1 MEPFDQYPGGGRQL
15 LGKMTGANCRHE
27 YGLKLQKLTGQTCCA
42 YCRVSLVEDYYRW
55 LLMSVDHVI
64 PSGAGKLVGIT
75 QGWLNDYANTTLC
88 CSACNSFGNRYTLP
102 SGTSAPMS
110 ETAFFDLRDQVF
122 AKRRELILV
131 NHERERS
138 FFLSRPWK

>member
-75 QGWLNDYANTTLC
+75 QGWLMGSSLSARPGSG
-88 CSACNSFGNRYTLP
+88 CSGRQFFSVRLGVRRSVSF
-102 SGTSAPMS
+102 
-110 ETAFFDLRDQVF
+110 
-122 AKRRELILV
+122 
-131 NHERERS
+131 
-138 FFLSRPWK
+138 